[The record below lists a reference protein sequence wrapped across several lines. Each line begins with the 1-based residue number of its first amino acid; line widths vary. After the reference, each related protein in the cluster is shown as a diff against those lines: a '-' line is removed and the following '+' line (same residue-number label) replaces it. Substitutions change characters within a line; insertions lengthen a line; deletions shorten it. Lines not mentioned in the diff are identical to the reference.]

1 MTESA
6 TTTAV
11 VERIHANSKRGVFAV
26 TGGGSALL
34 AKLLTTA
41 GASATV
47 LEAHVPYAEQALRD
61 YLGSTPAQACS
72 AETARA
78 LAMRSF
84 IRSREIGGDFGFG
97 IAAALATTRKRR
109 GEDRAHIAF
118 QDATHTR
125 SWTLPLAK
133 QESRRQQEAQVTNA
147 GLAALAF
154 ALGVGDEPQLAT
166 ESATAGA
173 FKGLLTDER
182 SHVATKRFKAILP
195 GAFNPL
201 HRGHRAMREDATRRL
216 ATDVGFE
223 LCMMNVDKPPLD
235 YIELSERLA
244 QFAED
249 EVVVTNTPTFIAK
262 AHALG
267 GATFVLGVDTLVR
280 IADARYYGGRD
291 ERTQALAEMRALGC
305 RFLVYGRCHQGGF
318 KTSADVVL
326 PADLAAMCITVPE
339 AEFRIDI
346 SSTDVRR
353 GPAEC
358 VG

>member
-1 MTESA
+1 MTEGA
-6 TTTAV
+6 TTTAI

-26 TGGGSALL
+26 TGGGSTLL
-34 AKLLTTA
+34 AELLTTA

-61 YLGSTPAQACS
+61 YLGSAPAQACS
-72 AETARA
+72 GETARA

-84 IRSREIGGDFGFG
+84 IRSRELGGEFGFG
-97 IAAALATTRKRR
+97 IAAALATTRERR
-109 GEDRAHIAF
+109 GEDRAHLAF

-154 ALGVGDEPQLAT
+154 ALGIGDEPQLAT

-173 FKGLLTDER
+173 FEGLLTGER

-216 ATDVGFE
+216 ATDVSYE
-223 LCMMNVDKPPLD
+223 LCMTNVDKPPLD
-235 YIELSERLA
+235 YIELSKRLA

-249 EVVVTNTPTFIAK
+249 DVIVTNTPTFIAK
-262 AHALG
+262 ARALG
-267 GATFVLGVDTLVR
+267 GTTFVVGVDTLAR
-280 IADARYYGGRD
+280 IADSRYYGGDD
-291 ERTQALAEMRALGC
+291 ERMQALAELRALGC
-305 RFLVYGRCHQGGF
+305 RFLVYGRCHQGTF
-318 KTSADVVL
+318 TTSADLAL
-326 PADLAAMCITVPE
+326 PADLAAMCSAVPE
-339 AEFRIDI
+339 TEFRMDI
-346 SSTDVRR
+346 SSTAIRR
-353 GPAEC
+353 DDKWS